1 MYIKKLNIVNFRN
14 YSNLILEFNKHVNI
28 LTGDNAQGKT
38 NILESIYFCSLGKS
52 HRTNRD
58 TELINWNAD
67 NAYINILV
75 GKERLDKKIEIKIF
89 KEDKKGV
96 NINSIK
102 LNKLSELIGVFN
114 VVMFSPEDLK
124 IIKGSP
130 QNRRKLL
137 DVELCKLNPKY
148 YYNLAQYNKVLN
160 EKNAILRKFNNKDTG
175 IIDIYNSQLSKYG
188 SEIIKQRIM
197 FINKLNEKGKKI
209 HSEIT
214 SNQEK
219 IDFKYM
225 TSIKRVENIEK
236 DLYDTLTKNI
246 NNDIERRTTLIGPH
260 RDDFLVLINGIN
272 AKIYGSQGQQRTSIL
287 TIKFATL
294 DIIKEYIGEYPV
306 LLLDDVLS
314 ELDNKR
320 QRFILNSI
328 NDMQTIITCTGI
340 EDIKGCLESDVKIFY
355 VKNATIS

>member
-14 YSNLILEFNKHVNI
+14 YKNLFLEFNRHVNI
-28 LTGDNAQGKT
+28 FTGDNAQGKT

-58 TELINWNAD
+58 SELINWNSD

-89 KEDKKGV
+89 KENKKGV
-96 NINSIK
+96 NINSKK
-102 LNKLSELIGVFN
+102 LSKLSELIGVFN

-137 DVELCKLNPKY
+137 DVELCKLNPQY

-160 EKNAILRKFNNKDTG
+160 EKNIVLKKFNNKDKG
-175 IIDIYNSQLSKYG
+175 IIDIYNSQLSQYG
-188 SEIIKQRIM
+188 AEIIKQRII

-209 HSEIT
+209 HSGIT

-225 TSIKRVENIEK
+225 TSIKKFENIQQE
-236 DLYDTLTKNI
+236 LYQALTESI
-246 NNDIERRTTLIGPH
+246 NNDIDKRTTLIGPH
-260 RDDFLVLINGIN
+260 RDDFLVSLNGVN
-272 AKIYGSQGQQRTSIL
+272 ARIYGSQGQQRTAVL

-314 ELDNKR
+314 ELDAKR
-320 QRFILNSI
+320 QKFILNSI

-340 EDIKGCLESDVKIFY
+340 KDIKNYIESDVKIFY
-355 VKNATIS
+355 VKNGEIG